1 MAGSAAEMAGLAVSI
16 ADDAAVSLVACALEL
31 MPGDGGWMSTTL
43 PHGTDP
49 GEAGE
54 VRRALRYLHLR
65 GLITD
70 HPMRPWVRLAPPDNA
85 APRKRGRMAL
95 RVAAR

>member
-1 MAGSAAEMAGLAVSI
+1 MSANELTALARDI
-16 ADDAAVSLVACALEL
+16 ADAAATEILACALVA
-31 MPGDGGWMSTTL
+31 MPGAGGWLSTVL
-43 PHGTDP
+43 PHGCDKD
-49 GEAGE
+49 EARD

-70 HPMRPWVRLAPPDNA
+70 HPMRPWVRLAPPDQA